1 MEVLMKFLKTIVPL
15 SSFLFLLGCSSA
27 DSAQPPAVP
36 ASINT
41 AEQTQTVSTAG
52 TVQTSDIATVTE
64 TTATPEILPAAYSA
78 VCADM
83 LTEVPPPEI
92 LEQREGVP
100 YPAFQKY
107 TYYSQTAE
115 RETGV
120 NVLLPYGYSPDR
132 QYPVLYVLHGS
143 ADTEDWMARDEV
155 HIATMLTNLIMDG
168 EAEEMIVVS
177 PYIYCSKDTPRCYGL
192 SEQDFLNFD
201 NFINDLETDLKPF
214 IEERFS
220 VDPDRSSNAITGFSI
235 GGRES
240 LYIGFSHP
248 EQFGYIG
255 SICTASGVVDGTGH
269 PCALR
274 EEEFQFSEGQ
284 EPYLLLLSAAEQ
296 DAAVGLIPFKY
307 DEILT
312 ENGTEHLMHRMT
324 QSGHDVNSVI
334 SHLYNF
340 MRMIFHQN

>member
-1 MEVLMKFLKTIVPL
+1 MRKRKIAAI
-15 SSFLFLLGCSSA
+15 LFSCGLLTGCGETESSSA
-27 DSAQPPAVP
+27 IPASAGTESTASVQMTLAETTSAAPAV
-36 ASINT
+36 T
-41 AEQTQTVSTAG
+41 EMTEV
-52 TVQTSDIATVTE
+52 TSE
-64 TTATPEILPAAYSA
+64 PILPAAYMDI
-78 VCADM
+78 CADM
-83 LTEVPPPEI
+83 MTETPPEEI
-92 LEQREGVP
+92 LEERSGVT

-107 TYYSQTAE
+107 TYYSQTAG

-120 NVLLPYGYSPDR
+120 NVLLPYGYTEDR
-132 QYPVLYVLHGS
+132 SYPVLYVLHGS

-155 HIATMLTNLIMDG
+155 HISTMLTNLIMDG

-177 PYIYCSKDTPRCYGL
+177 PYIYCSKDMPRCYGL

-220 VDPDRSSNAITGFSI
+220 CAKGREHTAITGFSI

-240 LYIGFSHP
+240 LYIGYSHP
-248 EQFGYIG
+248 EQFGFIG
-255 SICTASGVVDGTGH
+255 SICTASGVVDGTGS

-274 EEEFQFSEGQ
+274 EDEFRFQPGS

-296 DAAVGLIPFKY
+296 DAAVRDIPFGY
-307 DEILT
+307 DRIMT
-312 ENGTEHLMHRMT
+312 ENGTDHLFHRMT

-340 MRMIFHQN
+340 LRMIFHQV

>member
-1 MEVLMKFLKTIVPL
+1 MSTKKIAAVIL
-15 SSFLFLLGCSSA
+15 SCAALTGCGNADGSS
-27 DSAQPPAVP
+27 AVP
-36 ASINT
+36 ASAGT
-41 AEQTQTVSTAG
+41 ERTQMTQTAVS
-52 TVQTSDIATVTE
+52 E
-64 TTATPEILPAAYSA
+64 TTASTAQETTQAVSEPILPAAYMA

-83 LTEVPPPEI
+83 MTEIPPEEI
-92 LEQREGVP
+92 LEERDGVT
-100 YPAFQKY
+100 YPVFQKF

-120 NVLLPYGYSPDR
+120 NVLLPYGYSEEKE
-132 QYPVLYVLHGS
+132 YPVVYVLHGS

-155 HIATMLTNLIMDG
+155 HISTMLTNLIIDG
-168 EAEEMIVVS
+168 QAEEMIVVS
-177 PYIYCSKDTPRCYGL
+177 PYIYCSKDMPRCYGL
-192 SEQDFLNFD
+192 STQDFLNFD

-220 VDPDRSSNAITGFSI
+220 VAKGREHTAITGFSI

-240 LYIGFSHP
+240 LYIGYSHP
-248 EQFGYIG
+248 EQFGFIG
-255 SICTASGVVDGTGH
+255 SICTASGVVDGTGN

-274 EEEFQFSEGQ
+274 EEEFQFQPGS

-296 DAAVGLIPFKY
+296 DAAVGEIPFGY
-307 DEILT
+307 DRIMT
-312 ENGTEHLMHRMT
+312 ANGTNHLFHLMT

-340 MRMIFHQN
+340 LRMLFHQM